1 MRSTYCFGNQFGCL
15 VNTMVKQIQILDGGM
30 GRELSRNGA
39 PFRQP
44 EWSALALIE
53 APEYVRRA
61 HDAYI
66 HAGAQVIST
75 NSYAVV
81 PFHIGDER
89 FATQGRSLAR
99 LAGSI
104 ARAAADASVESIRV
118 AGSLPPVLGSYRP
131 DLFEP
136 EAATPIL
143 NVLIEALSDNV
154 DLWLAETQSSIAEVR
169 LVAELLKADPRPL
182 WFSFTLCDALDEQGK
197 ARLRSGES
205 ITDAV
210 AAAAELNSAAVLF
223 NCSPPE
229 VMSAALLEAA
239 ASSTLPLGVYANA
252 FEPSDHKRGA
262 NVGIS
267 AIRRDTLPPSY
278 LRWAN
283 DWIEQGASIVGGCC
297 GIGPEH
303 IAALSAA
310 LPRPHR
316 STEYPA

>member
-1 MRSTYCFGNQFGCL
+1 ML
-15 VNTMVKQIQILDGGM
+15 KHIQILDGGM

-53 APEYVRRA
+53 APEYVRQA
-61 HDAYI
+61 HDAFI
-66 HAGAQVIST
+66 AAGAQVIST

-81 PFHIGDER
+81 PFHIGEAR
-89 FATQGRSLAR
+89 FENDGTALAQ
-99 LAGSI
+99 LAGTL
-104 ARAAADASVESIRV
+104 ARAAADASPHAVRV
-118 AGSLPPVLGSYRP
+118 AGSLPPPLGSYRP

-136 EAATPIL
+136 VQAGKVL
-143 NVLIEALSDNV
+143 RVLIDALSEHV

-169 LVAELLKADPRPL
+169 LVAELLKDDPRPR
-182 WFSFTLCDALDEQGK
+182 WFSFTLDDALDAQGK

-210 AAAAELNSAAVLF
+210 LAAVELGAASLLF

-229 VMSAALLEAA
+229 VMSAALLEAGQH
-239 ASSTLPLGVYANA
+239 SSLPLGIYANA

-267 AIRRDTLPPSY
+267 ALRRDTQPDNY
-278 LRWAN
+278 LRWAREWV
-283 DWIEQGASIVGGCC
+283 DQGASIVGGCC

-303 IAALSAA
+303 IRALSTA
-310 LPRPHR
+310 LAGSESVPVAQDALHV
-316 STEYPA
+316 

>member
-1 MRSTYCFGNQFGCL
+1 M
-15 VNTMVKQIQILDGGM
+15 MAKQIQILDGGM

-53 APEYVRRA
+53 APEYVRQA

-81 PFHIGDER
+81 PFHIGETR
-89 FATQGRSLAR
+89 FQENGHSLAR

-104 ARAAADASVESIRV
+104 ARAAADASAHPVRV
-118 AGSLPPVLGSYRP
+118 AGSLPPQLGSYRP

-136 EAATPIL
+136 VESARIL
-143 NVLIEALSDNV
+143 QVLIDALSDDV

-169 LVAELLKADPRPL
+169 LVAELLKDDPRPR
-182 WFSFTLCDALDEQGK
+182 WFSFTLDDALDAQGQ

-205 ITDAV
+205 IRDAV
-210 AAAAELNSAAVLF
+210 TAAAQLNAAAVLF

-239 ASSTLPLGVYANA
+239 AHSALPLGVYANA
-252 FEPSDHKRGA
+252 FEPSDNKRGA

-267 AIRRDTLPPSY
+267 ELRRDTQPPNY
-278 LRWAN
+278 LRWAKEWVN
-283 DWIEQGASIVGGCC
+283 QGAGIVGGCC

-310 LPRPHR
+310 FPPVNS
-316 STEYPA
+316 STAALDAPA

>member
-1 MRSTYCFGNQFGCL
+1 MA
-15 VNTMVKQIQILDGGM
+15 KQIRILDGGM

-53 APEYVRRA
+53 APEYVRQA

-66 HAGAQVIST
+66 QAGAQLIST

-81 PFHIGDER
+81 PFHIGEAR
-89 FATQGRSLAR
+89 FQENGPSLAR

-104 ARAAADASVESIRV
+104 ARAAAEASASPVLV
-118 AGSLPPVLGSYRP
+118 AGSLPPPLGSYRP

-136 EAATPIL
+136 VDASRIL
-143 NVLIEALSDNV
+143 RVLIDALSDDV

-169 LVAELLKADPRPL
+169 LVAELLKDDPRPR
-182 WFSFTLCDALDEQGK
+182 WFSFTLDDALDAKGH

-205 ITDAV
+205 IKAAV
-210 AAAAELNSAAVLF
+210 AAATELNAAAVLF

-229 VMSAALLEAA
+229 VMSAALLEATA
-239 ASSTLPLGVYANA
+239 HSALPLGVYANA
-252 FEPSDHKRGA
+252 FEPSDNKRGA

-267 AIRRDTLPPSY
+267 ELRRDTQPPNY
-278 LRWAN
+278 LRWAKEWV
-283 DWIEQGASIVGGCC
+283 DQGATIVGGCC

-310 LPRPHR
+310 FPPGVS
-316 STEYPA
+316 STDPLDTPA

>member
-1 MRSTYCFGNQFGCL
+1 MA
-15 VNTMVKQIQILDGGM
+15 KQIQILDGGM

-53 APEYVRRA
+53 APEYVRQA

-81 PFHIGDER
+81 PFHIGEAR
-89 FATQGRSLAR
+89 FQENGHSLAR

-104 ARAAADASVESIRV
+104 ARAAADASAHPVRV
-118 AGSLPPVLGSYRP
+118 AGSLPPPLGSYRP

-136 EAATPIL
+136 VEAARIL
-143 NVLIEALSDNV
+143 QVLIDALSDDV

-169 LVAELLKADPRPL
+169 LVAELLKDDPRPR
-182 WFSFTLCDALDEQGK
+182 WFSFTLDDALDAQGQ

-205 ITDAV
+205 IRDAV
-210 AAAAELNSAAVLF
+210 TAAAQLNAAAVLF

-239 ASSTLPLGVYANA
+239 AHSALPLGVYANA
-252 FEPSDHKRGA
+252 FEPSDNKRGA

-267 AIRRDTLPPSY
+267 ELRRDTQPPNY
-278 LRWAN
+278 LRWAKEWVN
-283 DWIEQGASIVGGCC
+283 QGAGIVGGCC

-310 LPRPHR
+310 FPPVNS
-316 STEYPA
+316 STAALDAPA